1 MLLICYKKCTTCRK
15 LEKILQEK
23 NVEYEYRQIDQE
35 NPTAKELKVW
45 HKKTDLDIINFFNT
59 RGKIYR
65 ELNLK
70 EKLPQ
75 MSLEEK
81 YEILAT
87 DGMLVKRPILLND
100 DQVYVGP
107 EVTEFIRNIWNQDYA
122 LEETDF

>member
-1 MLLICYKKCTTCRK
+1 MEEKMLLICYTKCTTCRK
-15 LEKILQEK
+15 IEKILQEK

-35 NPTAKELKVW
+35 NPTAEELKVW
-45 HKKTDLDIINFFNT
+45 HKKTDLDIIKFFNT

-107 EVTEFIRNIWNQDYA
+107 EVTEFIRNI
-122 LEETDF
+122 

>member
-107 EVTEFIRNIWNQDYA
+107 EVTEFIRNI
-122 LEETDF
+122 